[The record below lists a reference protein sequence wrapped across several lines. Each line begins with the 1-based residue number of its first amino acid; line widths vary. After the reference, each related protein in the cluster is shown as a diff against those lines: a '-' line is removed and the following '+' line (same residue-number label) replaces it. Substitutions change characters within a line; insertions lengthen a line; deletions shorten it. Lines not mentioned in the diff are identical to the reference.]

1 MTQLLVG
8 PLMVIKT
15 FPLPLATA
23 HNAMAALL
31 VLAMVALLRFLF
43 PPRGSGFTDDP
54 EPPFRAL
61 SGSFGLSA
69 ARGGTIAAPMTT
81 PTPHVAPP
89 AVASWRDYYELGKP
103 RVVALIVFT
112 AVVGMFL
119 AVPGMP
125 PWQALLYG
133 TLGIG
138 LAASSAAAINH
149 VVDRKFDV
157 KMARTM
163 NRPIPTGHV
172 TTRQALT
179 YAAIIGIASMAILW
193 WLVNPLTAVL
203 TFFSL
208 IGYAVLYTVWLKH
221 VTPQNIVIGGA
232 AGAAPPVLGWTA
244 VTGSADPHSLLLFLI
259 IFAWTPPHFWALAIA
274 RRKDY
279 AKAGIPMLP
288 VTYGVEFTQLHI
300 LLYTIIL
307 FIVTLLPYLTEMSG
321 LIYLVTA
328 VVLGVLFMRYAIA
341 MRKPDAPDQLHM
353 QAFRFSINYLMVL
366 FAALLIDHYVQIR
379 P

>member
-1 MTQLLVG
+1 M
-8 PLMVIKT
+8 
-15 FPLPLATA
+15 
-23 HNAMAALL
+23 
-31 VLAMVALLRFLF
+31 
-43 PPRGSGFTDDP
+43 
-54 EPPFRAL
+54 
-61 SGSFGLSA
+61 
-69 ARGGTIAAPMTT
+69 
-81 PTPHVAPP
+81 
-89 AVASWRDYYELGKP
+89 ASWRDYYELGKP
-103 RVVALIVFT
+103 KVVALIVFT
-112 AVVGMFL
+112 AIVGMFL

-125 PWQALLYG
+125 PWHALLFG
-133 TLGIG
+133 TIGIG

-149 VVDRKFDV
+149 VVDRRFDE

-179 YAAIIGIASMAILW
+179 YAAVIGVASMVILVW
-193 WLVNPLTAVL
+193 QVNALTAVL
-203 TFFSL
+203 TFLSL

-274 RRKDY
+274 RRRDY

-288 VTYGVEFTQLHI
+288 VAYGVEFTQLHI

-307 FIVTLLPYLTEMSG
+307 FIVTLLPYLTGMSG
-321 LIYLVTA
+321 LLYVGVA
-328 VVLGVLFMRYAIA
+328 VVLGVIFLKHAVRL
-341 MRKPDAPDQLHM
+341 RRPDAPEQLPM
-353 QAFRFSINYLMVL
+353 QVFRYSINYLMLL
-366 FAALLIDHYVQIR
+366 FAALLVDHYVLIR